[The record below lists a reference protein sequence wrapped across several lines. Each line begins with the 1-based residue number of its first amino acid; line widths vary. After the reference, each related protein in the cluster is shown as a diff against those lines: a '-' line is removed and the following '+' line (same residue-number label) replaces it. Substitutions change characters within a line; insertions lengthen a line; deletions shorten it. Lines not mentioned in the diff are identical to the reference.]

1 MNETSY
7 WSRILDS
14 RISRRRALVAGAGA
28 SAAAAL
34 LAACG
39 GGSSSS
45 SSSGGAS
52 NQQAASLLTQPKDT
66 GSEAKAG
73 GVWINRLLSVAD
85 TLEPVAANGSVG
97 FTHTMPV
104 YSKFAKYGKG
114 LNGQLPTTEMVVGDA
129 AASWE

>member
-1 MNETSY
+1 MTSY

-14 RISRRRALVAGAGA
+14 RISRRRAIVAGAGA

-39 GGSSSS
+39 GSESKGSA
-45 SSSGGAS
+45 GPAEK
-52 NQQAASLLTQPKDT
+52 QAASLLATPKET
-66 GSEAKAG
+66 SNEAKPG

-85 TLEPVAANGSVG
+85 NLEPVAANGSVG
-97 FTHTMPV
+97 FTHSMPV

-114 LNGQLPTTEMVVGDA
+114 LDGKLPTSEMITGDA
-129 AASWE
+129 MSGWET